1 MPIKG
6 VDFKMSTHGES
17 SKEFKMK
24 IMDLHLKDNI
34 PIKIISEKF
43 GISQS
48 TIYSW
53 RDQYRKYG
61 DDAFVGCGHQR
72 PGDAELRKLRKE
84 NEELKMQVEILKKV
98 AAYQAQIESE
108 KR

>member
-1 MPIKG
+1 MG
-6 VDFKMSTHGES
+6 THGES
-17 SKEFKMK
+17 SKAFKME
-24 IMDLHLKDNI
+24 IMELHLKDNI
-34 PIKIISEKF
+34 SIKVLSERF
-43 GISQS
+43 GISAS

-61 DDAFVGCGHQR
+61 ADAFVGCGHQR
-72 PGDAELRKLRKE
+72 PEDAELRKLRKE

-98 AAYQAQIESE
+98 AAYRAQKESG

>member
-1 MPIKG
+1 MG
-6 VDFKMSTHGES
+6 THGES
-17 SKEFKMK
+17 SKAFKME
-24 IMDLHLKDNI
+24 IMDLHLKDGI
-34 PIKIISEKF
+34 SIKVLAEQF
-43 GISQS
+43 GISAS

-61 DDAFVGCGHQR
+61 EEAFVGCGHQR

-98 AAYQAQIESE
+98 AAYRAQKESE
-108 KR
+108 KK

>member
-1 MPIKG
+1 MG
-6 VDFKMSTHGES
+6 THGES
-17 SKEFKMK
+17 SKAFKME
-24 IMDLHLKDNI
+24 IMDLHLKDG
-34 PIKIISEKF
+34 ISLKVLSERF
-43 GISQS
+43 GISAS

-61 DDAFVGCGHQR
+61 EEAFVGCGHQR

-98 AAYQAQIESE
+98 AAYRAQKESG
-108 KR
+108 KK

>member
-1 MPIKG
+1 MG
-6 VDFKMSTHGES
+6 THGES
-17 SKEFKMK
+17 SKAFKME
-24 IMDLHLKDNI
+24 IMDLHLKDGI
-34 PIKIISEKF
+34 SIKVLPERF
-43 GISQS
+43 GISAS
-48 TIYSW
+48 TIYGW

-61 DDAFVGCGHQR
+61 EEAFVGCGHQR

-98 AAYQAQIESE
+98 AAYRAQKESG

>member
-1 MPIKG
+1 MG
-6 VDFKMSTHGES
+6 THGES
-17 SKEFKMK
+17 SKAFKME
-24 IMDLHLKDNI
+24 IMDLHLKD
-34 PIKIISEKF
+34 
-43 GISQS
+43 GISIKVLAEQFWISAS

-61 DDAFVGCGHQR
+61 EEAFVGCGHQR

-98 AAYQAQIESE
+98 AAYRAQKESE
-108 KR
+108 KK

>member
-1 MPIKG
+1 MG
-6 VDFKMSTHGES
+6 THGES
-17 SKEFKMK
+17 SKAFKME
-24 IMDLHLKDNI
+24 IMDLHLKDGI
-34 PIKIISEKF
+34 SIKVLSERF
-43 GISQS
+43 GISAS

-61 DDAFVGCGHQR
+61 EEAFVGCGHQR

-98 AAYQAQIESE
+98 AAYRAQKESG
-108 KR
+108 KK